1 MSEIKTIFV
10 ELEKVADEHFL
21 VFKFDAPLRLNLKS
35 SNHDDIRN
43 LFSKLI
49 AHLLDEEF
57 KLEFN
62 KETTI
67 TEGLVKEVAEEYVS
81 QLIIDLENIRK
92 DQGFLKYGEIHKMVG

>member
-1 MSEIKTIFV
+1 MSEIKTIIV

-21 VFKFDAPLRLNLKS
+21 VFKFDDPLRLNLKS

-43 LFSKLI
+43 LFSQLI

-57 KLEFN
+57 ELEFN

-67 TEGLVKEVAEEYVS
+67 AEGLVKEVAEEYVS
-81 QLIIDLENIRK
+81 QLIIDLKSIKK
-92 DQGFLKYGEIHKMVG
+92 DQGFLKYGEIHKMLD